1 MGSDEQSADSAI
13 ADAAIAHTA
22 AADTIVIPLAIEQAE
37 VTKRTVPVAQV
48 AVRTVTEER
57 DEVIDV
63 PLATE
68 RVEITR
74 VPVDRIVDSAPPIQE
89 QGDVTIIPVV
99 EEVIV
104 VERRLRVKEEIHLR
118 RVRMTER
125 HHETVKVRTQTVDIT
140 RTPAEQEAD
149 APRPAAA
156 RPAPDTPS

>member
-1 MGSDEQSADSAI
+1 MPSDEQTSG
-13 ADAAIAHTA
+13 TGT
-22 AADTIVIPLAIEQAE
+22 ADTVVIPLAIEQAE
-37 VTKRTVPVAQV
+37 ITTRTVPVARV
-48 AVRTVTEER
+48 SVRTVTEER

-118 RVRMTER
+118 RVRTIDR
-125 HHETVKVRTQTVDIT
+125 HHETVKVRAQTVDVT
-140 RTPAEQEAD
+140 RTPAEPRAEA
-149 APRPAAA
+149 APSGTAA
-156 RPAPDTPS
+156 PEVDTKL

>member
-1 MGSDEQSADSAI
+1 MASDEQ
-13 ADAAIAHTA
+13 T
-22 AADTIVIPLAIEQAE
+22 ADTGTADTVVIPLAVEQAE
-37 VTKRTVPVAQV
+37 ITKRTVPVARI

-57 DEVIDV
+57 EEVIDL

-89 QGDVTIIPVV
+89 QGDITIIPVV

-118 RVRMTER
+118 RVRTTDR
-125 HHETVKVRTQTVDIT
+125 HQETLKVRTQTVDVT
-140 RTPAEQEAD
+140 RTPAEPITEATRLGT
-149 APRPAAA
+149 ATPEV
-156 RPAPDTPS
+156 DTTS